1 MSSIKTNLS
10 YKLWENLDGNLRLLF
25 LKNPKDDGT
34 SNVFNVELNIPMP
47 VIDAIKNVCTD
58 DVCELYG
65 VQGAYIRDKKMFV
78 AQICGK
84 QLPEK
89 FKELKCTV
97 YFSRSDKGY
106 RLKDLKYINN
116 VHNAERCVL
125 WDNKTKELTGWV
137 CVDLS
142 KYGDYDAYLESIK
155 QEE

>member
-78 AQICGK
+78 AQICGNN
-84 QLPEK
+84 
-89 FKELKCTV
+89 FLKSSKNLNV
-97 YFSRSDKGY
+97 QFIFQEVIRDI
-106 RLKDLKYINN
+106 DLK
-116 VHNAERCVL
+116 
-125 WDNKTKELTGWV
+125 T
-137 CVDLS
+137 LS
-142 KYGDYDAYLESIK
+142 T
-155 QEE
+155 